1 MTPSHEASSPGADAP
16 GGADSPGADAPSRV
30 SFAYANLL
38 RPAMDGGGGVDPE
51 RLGPEGD
58 LQVRFEGALGVFR
71 ERETSGGLGF
81 AALPGDNEARETVQE
96 LADSFGQWFEDLV
109 VVGIGGSSLGGRAL
123 ADALLG
129 PDWNARSSD
138 EREHYP
144 RIHFLENPD
153 PVTVTALLDRV
164 DPRTTLFNVISK
176 SGSTAE
182 TMALFLVLEAAVE
195 AAVGP
200 EKARGHFL
208 FTTDPEAGVLRRLAE
223 ERGIP
228 ALSVPPAV
236 GGRFSVLS
244 PVGLLPAAVG
254 GVDLE
259 DLLGGAG
266 EMLERCRNSRLAENP
281 AGLLAVLL
289 HAADRELGAPIH
301 VMMPYADRLRSLALW
316 FQQLWAES
324 LGKARHTDGSP
335 AGTGPTPLAAL
346 GAVDQHSLLQLFMEG
361 PADKVVL
368 FLRVVDPGVSVA
380 IPRRHEG
387 EPSLAYLG
395 GHTLEA
401 LLEAERRATA
411 EALRVAG
418 RLSATLAVSRLD
430 ARALGGLFMLFQVA
444 TVLAGALYDVNPLDQ
459 PGVEAGKGYTYGLLG
474 REGATAP
481 TLRDEGE
488 GGFRV

>member
-1 MTPSHEASSPGADAP
+1 MTPTHDDPSPEGAP
-16 GGADSPGADAPSRV
+16 PSRV
-30 SFAYANLL
+30 SLAYANLL
-38 RPAMDGGGGVDPE
+38 GPAMDSGGGVDPL
-51 RLGPEGD
+51 RLAPGGD
-58 LQVRFEGALGVFR
+58 LDARFAEALGVFH
-71 ERETSGGLGF
+71 EREAAGELGF
-81 AALPGDNEARETVQE
+81 VALPGDAEARDTVQE

-109 VVGIGGSSLGGRAL
+109 VVGIGGSTLGGRAL

-129 PDWNARSSD
+129 SHWNDRTPD

-153 PVTVTALLDRV
+153 PDTVTALLARV

-182 TMALFLVLEAAVE
+182 TMALFLVIEEAVE

-208 FTTDPEAGVLRRLAE
+208 FTTDPEDGVLRRLAR

-254 GVDLE
+254 GVDLAE
-259 DLLGGAG
+259 LLGGAG
-266 EMLERCRNSRLAENP
+266 DMLGRCRSPRLAENP

-324 LGKARHTDGSP
+324 LGKARRTDGTS

-361 PADKVVL
+361 PADKVVI
-368 FLRVVDPGVSVA
+368 FLRVVEAGVSVT
-380 IPRRHEG
+380 IPRRHPA
-387 EPSLAYLG
+387 EPALAYLG
-395 GHTLEA
+395 GHTLES

-418 RLSATLAVSRLD
+418 RLSATLELSRLD
-430 ARALGGLFMLFQVA
+430 ARTLGGVFMLFQVA
-444 TVLAGALYDVNPLDQ
+444 TVLAGALYGVNPLDQ
-459 PGVEAGKGYTYGLLG
+459 PGVEAGKGFTYGLLG
-474 REGATAP
+474 REGSTAP
-481 TLRDEGE
+481 TLRDEDE
-488 GGFRV
+488 GGFRA

>member
-1 MTPSHEASSPGADAP
+1 MNSDPDAASPGADT
-16 GGADSPGADAPSRV
+16 PGADVPSRV

-38 RPAMDGGGGVDPE
+38 GPALGSGSGLDPE
-51 RLGPEGD
+51 RLGPAGD
-58 LQVRFEGALGVFR
+58 LQARFEAALGMMRQR
-71 ERETSGGLGF
+71 ESAGELGF
-81 AALPGDNEARETVQE
+81 VALPGDHAAREAVQE

-129 PDWNARSSD
+129 PHWNQRTPD

-153 PVTVTALLDRV
+153 PGTVTELLARI
-164 DPRTTLFNVISK
+164 DPRSTLFNVISK

-182 TMALFLVLEAAVE
+182 TMALFLVLEEAVE

-208 FTTDPEAGVLRRLAE
+208 FTTDPEAGVLRRLA
-223 ERGIP
+223 RDGGIP

-236 GGRFSVLS
+236 GGHFSVLS

-259 DLLGGAG
+259 ELLGGAG
-266 EMLERCRNSRLAENP
+266 EMLERCRAPRLAENP

-289 HAADRELGAPIH
+289 HAADREFDAPIH
-301 VMMPYADRLRSLALW
+301 VMMPYSDRLRSLALW

-324 LGKARHTDGSP
+324 LGKARSTGGSP

-361 PADKVVL
+361 PADKVVI
-368 FLRVVDPGVSVA
+368 FLRVVDPGASVT
-380 IPRRHEG
+380 IPRRHEA
-387 EPSLAYLG
+387 EPALAYLG
-395 GHTLEA
+395 GHTLEG

-418 RLSATLAVSRLD
+418 RPSGTLEISRLD
-430 ARALGGLFMLFQVA
+430 ARALGGLFMLLQVA

-459 PGVEAGKGYTYGLLG
+459 PGVEAGKEYTYGLLG

-481 TLRDEGE
+481 ALRDEDE
-488 GGFRV
+488 GGFRT